1 MSKQPIYSTEDSPTK
16 AKLPPE
22 LQGKSPEEIAN
33 YYQRREE
40 ILIERANRVVQQAPP
55 PPPPKPTPPPP
66 PDEKIDLFGDPTG
79 SVKRVVAREV
89 DERGEQ
95 FVQAVAPGIILSCK
109 TLLRERYPDYYGEF
123 IQETEGLMQRMNSAN
138 QMNPAYW
145 EMTFKNVMAT
155 HLGTI
160 VSKAEERGRESM
172 KPPAVERPT
181 PPGAAPP
188 RPKELTEEEKLVAK
202 KFQMENADY
211 RTAATRYD
219 ETEGL
224 LPFTYD
230 TKKPRKK
237 EKAS

>member
-1 MSKQPIYSTEDSPTK
+1 MSKQPIYSTDDSPAK

-22 LQGKSPEEIAN
+22 LEGKSPQEIAN

-40 ILIERANRVVQQAPP
+40 ILIERANRVATPPPAPP
-55 PPPPKPTPPPP
+55 PKREPPPE
-66 PDEKIDLFGDPTG
+66 EKIDLFGDPAG

-89 DERGEQ
+89 DERGER
-95 FVQAVAPGIILSCK
+95 FVEAVAPGIILSCK
-109 TLLRERYPDYYGEF
+109 TLLKERYPDYYNDF
-123 IQETEGLMQRMNSAN
+123 IGETEGLMGKMNSAN
-138 QMNPAYW
+138 QMNPSYW
-145 EMTFKNVMAT
+145 EMTFKNVMST
-155 HLGTI
+155 HIGTI
-160 VSKAEERGRESM
+160 TTKAYERGKESM
-172 KPPAVERPT
+172 RQPPVERPT
-181 PPGAAPP
+181 PPGTAPE
-188 RPKELTEEEKLVAK
+188 RPKELSDEEKTVAK
-202 KFQMENADY
+202 KFQMEPAAY